1 MPVFEIN
8 MPENTDELL
17 QDDDKFINFVVQN
30 IGVMMGMF
38 ALRAAGGTEKER
50 EEALNSAIALLQPMM
65 RSAYFTYLARFDL
78 VTKGDE
84 DA

>member
-1 MPVFEIN
+1 MPIFEIN
-8 MPENTDELL
+8 MPENSGELL

-30 IGVMMGMF
+30 IGVLMGMF

-50 EEALNSAIALLQPMM
+50 EEALSSAIALLQPMM
-65 RSAYFTYLARFDL
+65 RSAYFTYLVRYDI
-78 VTKGDE
+78 VMKGDE